1 MGKKLLIQFMIVWG
15 ICLSAHAREQ
25 QTSDTS
31 TVVKTNRL
39 NDRLINGDTDKA
51 AGKALLHSKK
61 HINTY
66 EVIWWK

>member
-39 NDRLINGDTDKA
+39 NDRLING
-51 AGKALLHSKK
+51 AL
-61 HINTY
+61 
-66 EVIWWK
+66 